1 MKTTKI
7 YISLFFLTFF
17 STLCFA
23 QESEISINEEE
34 NKTTTVNQNTL
45 LAPPFAIQIHQS
57 TNIAEANKIKSEAKR
72 NFPGMSTKLKS
83 NQNIHSITLGN
94 FNNINEAQQ
103 KLKTVKTKYP
113 SAVLIS
119 NQKE

>member
-83 NQNIHSITLGN
+83 NQKHTQHYAWQFQQHKGSQP
-94 FNNINEAQQ
+94 EA
-103 KLKTVKTKYP
+103 KD
-113 SAVLIS
+113 S
-119 NQKE
+119 